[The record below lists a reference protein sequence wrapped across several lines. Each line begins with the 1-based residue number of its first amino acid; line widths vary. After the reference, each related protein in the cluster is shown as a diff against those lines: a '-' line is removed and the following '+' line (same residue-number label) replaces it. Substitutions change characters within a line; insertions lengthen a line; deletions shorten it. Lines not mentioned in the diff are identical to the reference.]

1 MLFVFCFC
9 FCFCVFFDFFP
20 FSRCCCWGDGSGN
33 IEWQGLLGEAAS
45 SEETDTEA
53 EEAVFS
59 VVAAA
64 QATRGD

>member
-1 MLFVFCFC
+1 MFFLFFW
-9 FCFCVFFDFFP
+9 FF

-45 SEETDTEA
+45 SEETETEA
-53 EEAVFS
+53 EAVFS

>member
-1 MLFVFCFC
+1 MF
-9 FCFCVFFDFFP
+9 FFP
-20 FSRCCCWGDGSGN
+20 FSRCCCWGDGSPN

-45 SEETDTEA
+45 SEEAEPEPEA

>member
-1 MLFVFCFC
+1 MFFVF
-9 FCFCVFFDFFP
+9 VFVFIFIFLFF
-20 FSRCCCWGDGSGN
+20 FSRCCFWGDGSGN

-45 SEETDTEA
+45 SEETETEAEA